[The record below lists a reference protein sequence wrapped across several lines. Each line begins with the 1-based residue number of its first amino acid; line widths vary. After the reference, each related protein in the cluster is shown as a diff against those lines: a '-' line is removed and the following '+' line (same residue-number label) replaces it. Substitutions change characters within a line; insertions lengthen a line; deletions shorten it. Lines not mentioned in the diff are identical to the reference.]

1 MGNFLD
7 IGIDNKRIIKTLESN
22 NYNVVVKLNNVAQKN
37 YQVTDNSGKSFL
49 LTVYSK
55 KGGKT
60 SLVIGNDK
68 DKIGEDTCALIV
80 EKLKYFDISSINAMI
95 HVKEEDFNLLLTK
108 IQKVFKEHSLDVK
121 DIPGGTQY
129 VISKARDGKF
139 IFKYFTKKNN
149 LQLQGSAL
157 GYFSFIAIE
166 LQNLGYDVIS
176 SIKEIKEVS
185 LKAKTDIIQEY
196 FPNMY
201 GKLPSDVKNITS
213 SSLGLLKINAN
224 FPDSS
229 IIFFPMVRTLEHVM
243 RSILDNHGYP
253 YIKGKGF
260 EMFGKETDKTYSL
273 RRQTGCTM
281 DSTCSNKLGDC
292 YTFYNKHRHL
302 TMHLSEDI
310 TEIKVMPRDTA
321 IELTLECRDLIE
333 DIGSEFY

>member
-7 IGIDNKRIIKTLESN
+7 IGINNKKIIEILECN
-22 NYNVVVKLNNVAQKN
+22 NYSVTVKLDNEAQKN
-37 YQVTDNSGKSFL
+37 YQITDNTGKSFL
-49 LTVYSK
+49 LTVYPK

-68 DKIGEDTCALIV
+68 DKIGEDTCTLIV
-80 EKLKYFDISSINAMI
+80 KELKYFDISSINAMI
-95 HVKEEDFNLLLTK
+95 HVKEEDFNILLTN
-108 IQKVFKEHSLDVK
+108 IQTVFKEHSLDVK
-121 DIPGGTQY
+121 EIAGGTQY
-129 VISKARDGKF
+129 VISKTRYGKF
-139 IFKYFTKKNN
+139 IFKYFRKKNN

-176 SIKEIKEVS
+176 SIKEIQEVS
-185 LKAKTDIIQEY
+185 FKDKTDIIREY

-201 GKLPSDVKNITS
+201 GKLPGDVKNITS

-229 IIFFPMVRTLEHVM
+229 IIFFPMIRTLEHVM

-253 YIKGKGF
+253 YIKGQGF
-260 EMFGKETDKTYSL
+260 NMFDKKTDKTYSL
-273 RRQTGCTM
+273 RRQTSCTM
-281 DSTCSNKLGDC
+281 DSTCSDKLGDC

-302 TMHLSEDI
+302 IMHLSEDI